1 MVACVSTLV
10 TMVQTFIGN
19 KGGTKDYALSF
30 ILGGDYLT
38 FRLNANIKLL
48 DNERGFLSTNA
59 FISRNWPKCK
69 HFICDYMWL
78 LVICNY
84 IWTFLQLFL
93 VLVIFATTLQLVC
106 DYFGVHLS
114 MWTTFSLVFIQEKQ
128 FMSH

>member
-69 HFICDYMWL
+69 HFICDYM
-78 LVICNY
+78 
-84 IWTFLQLFL
+84 
-93 VLVIFATTLQLVC
+93 
-106 DYFGVHLS
+106 
-114 MWTTFSLVFIQEKQ
+114 
-128 FMSH
+128 